1 MDKTLVGVSI
11 STLNSKDITIGT
23 SLTASRVQQNGQE
36 FGRKSVNNLNN
47 TIGGLVI
54 VSIGSS
60 LSALETNK
68 MDRNLIGSS
77 CSNYQSK
84 NDLMISYNT
93 LNGNGIGGYNSF
105 DPGVCPLVLSKNN
118 RPFYFN

>member
-1 MDKTLVGVSI
+1 MDKNLVGISI
-11 STLNSKDITIGT
+11 S
-23 SLTASRVQQNGQE
+23 
-36 FGRKSVNNLNN
+36 NLNN
-47 TIGGLVI
+47 TIGGLGII
-54 VSIGSS
+54 VIGSS
-60 LSALETNK
+60 VASLETNK

-105 DPGVCPLVLSKNN
+105 DPNICPLVLSKNN
-118 RPFYFN
+118 RPFYFNRRTSADDNYNCLDFIVLEY